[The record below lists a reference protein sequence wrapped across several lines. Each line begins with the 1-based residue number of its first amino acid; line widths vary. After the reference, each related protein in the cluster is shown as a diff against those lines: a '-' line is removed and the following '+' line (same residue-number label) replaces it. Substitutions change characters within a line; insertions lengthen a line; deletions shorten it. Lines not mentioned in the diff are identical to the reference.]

1 MRPARR
7 TPKVRTAQ
15 LVLLLA
21 AGCSLQN
28 FDYLQQ
34 GAGGSSA
41 GGTSSAGSTGQS
53 GSDTGE
59 GGEAAGS
66 SSVAGKS
73 GNSTGGSHA
82 SGSSAGG
89 SGAGGS
95 SSGSAGKANGGT
107 GAVGELVNP
116 SFETSNTMGWTVDP
130 AEALSERHAF
140 VQPPTSGSSVPD
152 GGYEFSTWHMTDK
165 FVVDLHQTVTGIE
178 DGTYVFKGYFNLGTG
193 FNSVEA
199 YATDCGGADP
209 APVLIV
215 SNGATE
221 WQAVSVKGIVVKGG
235 ECTVG
240 VRIDSNPSNWL
251 NADLFSFEPDPNGG
265 EGGQGGQGGG
275 SN

>member
-1 MRPARR
+1 MTTMRAARR
-7 TPKVRTAQ
+7 KINARTAQ

-21 AGCSLQN
+21 AGCSLQD

-34 GAGGSSA
+34 GGGGSSA
-41 GGTSSAGSTGQS
+41 GGTASAGANSQS

-59 GGEAAGS
+59 GGETAGS
-66 SSVAGKS
+66 NSVAGK
-73 GNSTGGSHA
+73 GGSNS
-82 SGSSAGG
+82 SGSNSGG
-89 SGAGGS
+89 SNSGGS
-95 SSGSAGKANGGT
+95 NSGGSAGKANGGT

-130 AEALSERHAF
+130 ADALSDRHAF
-140 VQPPTSGSSVPD
+140 VQPPTAGSSVPD

-193 FNSVEA
+193 FNKVEA

-209 APVLIV
+209 APQAVV

-221 WQAVSVKGIVVKGG
+221 WQAVSVTGIVVKGG

-240 VRIDSNPSNWL
+240 VRIDSNPTNWL
-251 NADLFSFEPDPNGG
+251 NADLFTFEPDPNGG

-275 SN
+275 AN